1 MIKFAAICHKI
12 PLILV
17 LPPNNHMLA
26 VHPYLKCLSSQIQS
40 NKGNPPPIGPRYRA
54 VEQIQPIWGGNKT
67 FHMTKVEEYYESSYV
82 KARYLMF
89 NVLANIEK
97 AEK

>member
-1 MIKFAAICHKI
+1 
-12 PLILV
+12 
-17 LPPNNHMLA
+17 
-26 VHPYLKCLSSQIQS
+26 
-40 NKGNPPPIGPRYRA
+40 
-54 VEQIQPIWGGNKT
+54 
-67 FHMTKVEEYYESSYV
+67 MTKVEEYYESSYV